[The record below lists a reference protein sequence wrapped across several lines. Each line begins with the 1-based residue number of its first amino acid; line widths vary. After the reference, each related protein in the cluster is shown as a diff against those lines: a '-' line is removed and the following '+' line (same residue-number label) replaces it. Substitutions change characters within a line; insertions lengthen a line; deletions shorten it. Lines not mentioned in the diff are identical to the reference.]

1 MALGDTLKNYTI
13 GVGIRDNNFTAG
25 LKKMGGQLKTFVS
38 QMGLILGA
46 GSLGMAFKKFI
57 DTGTDISNFSSLTG
71 IAEQDITALGGALEQ
86 FGGNVDSAKS
96 SLQALQQGLSLAEW
110 GQGQLLETA
119 ALYGVELYN
128 QDGSL
133 KNAQALLMGLAD
145 DFQHLTKA
153 QQFTLGTQLGLDE
166 NTILLLQQGKT
177 SIKALLAEQQKMG
190 AMNAKQAADAKKFHT
205 EWTKLKQS
213 LGSLGRSIAV
223 DIMPPILDFVKQ
235 ISKAVDWVRSLDT
248 YTIVLAGSFGV
259 LWYAVKNFTQ
269 IATFFTKSFWR
280 ANLPLVALTAALTLL
295 FLIVEDI
302 YSWTQGKKSI
312 FGEILENER
321 VKKVIADIQNAFAW
335 IKDLINNFSFD
346 KLFDGLLSFAKG
358 LKDAFGD
365 ALAWVWE
372 TLKAIGSN
380 IGAIIINPIIDG
392 INDILAKLPKKFT
405 DILGFE
411 NGLQIPKYEM
421 KELPNYFEFSDKR
434 NAERMQA
441 QNNNTDNYNN
451 MPVTNNYNN
460 LPVVNNYHNQN
471 TQNAGVNNNTQNNT
485 VNVTVQGSGDSLQ
498 DITKAV
504 EKGFNSNYI
513 SPALL
518 LNNAR

>member
-1 MALGDTLKNYTI
+1 MALGDTLKNYTV
-13 GVGIRDNNFTAG
+13 GVGVKDNNFTAG
-25 LKKMGGQLKTFVS
+25 LKNMGGQLKGFVS
-38 QMGLILGA
+38 QMGIMLGA

-96 SLQALQQGLSLAEW
+96 SLQALQQGLSQAEW

-133 KNAQALLMGLAD
+133 KNAQQLLMGLAD

-153 QQFTLGTQLGLDE
+153 QQFTLGSQLGLDE
-166 NTILLLQQGKT
+166 STILLLQQGKAN
-177 SIKALLAEQQKMG
+177 IKALLEEQQKMG
-190 AMNAKQAADAKKFHT
+190 VMNAGQALEAKKFSV

-213 LGSLGRSIAV
+213 LSSLGRSIAV
-223 DIMPPILDFVKQ
+223 DIMPPVIDFVKQ
-235 ISKAVDWVRSLDT
+235 LGKAVDWVRSLDT
-248 YTIVLAGSFGV
+248 YTIMLAASFGV
-259 LWYAVKNFTQ
+259 VGYAIKNLQSIMTIFS
-269 IATFFTKSFWR
+269 KSFLK
-280 ANLPLVALTAALTLL
+280 ANLPLLALITGLTIL
-295 FLIVEDI
+295 FLLVEDI
-302 YSWTQGKKSI
+302 VGYFNGKESL
-312 FGEILENER
+312 FGKFLENER

-365 ALAWVWE
+365 TFAWMWE

-392 INDILAKLPKKFT
+392 INNILAKLPKGFT
-405 DILGFE
+405 DFLGFE
-411 NGLQIPKYEM
+411 NGFQLPRYEM
-421 KELPNYFEFSDKR
+421 KELPNFFEVIDR
-434 NAERMQA
+434 GATERA
-441 QNNNTDNYNN
+441 NNQNNSTI
-451 MPVTNNYNN
+451 
-460 LPVVNNYHNQN
+460 
-471 TQNAGVNNNTQNNT
+471 TQNNT
-485 VNVTVQGSGDSLQ
+485 VNVTVQSTGNSLQ
-498 DITKAV
+498 DVTKAV
-504 EKGFNSNYI
+504 DKAFGSI

-518 LNNAR
+518 LNGAQ

>member
-1 MALGDTLKNYTI
+1 
-13 GVGIRDNNFTAG
+13 
-25 LKKMGGQLKTFVS
+25 MGGQLKGFVS
-38 QMGLILGA
+38 QMGIMLGA

-96 SLQALQQGLSLAEW
+96 SLQALQQGLSQAEW

-133 KNAQALLMGLAD
+133 KNAQQLLMGLAD

-153 QQFTLGTQLGLDE
+153 QQFTLGSQLGLDE
-166 NTILLLQQGKT
+166 STILLLQQGKAN
-177 SIKALLAEQQKMG
+177 IKALLEEQQKMG
-190 AMNAKQAADAKKFHT
+190 AMNAQQALEAKKFSI

-223 DIMPPILDFVKQ
+223 DIMPPVIDFVKQ
-235 ISKAVDWVRSLDT
+235 LGKAVEWVRSLDT

-259 LWYAVKNFTQ
+259 LGYAVKNFTQ
-269 IATFFTKSFWR
+269 IATFFTKNFWR

-335 IKDLINNFSFD
+335 IKDLINNFSFE

-365 ALAWVWE
+365 TFAWMWE

-380 IGAIIINPIIDG
+380 IGAIIINPIIDV
-392 INDILAKLPKKFT
+392 INTILAELPKKFT
-405 DILGFE
+405 DFLGFE
-411 NGLQIPKYEM
+411 NGLQLPRYEM
-421 KELPNYFEFSDKR
+421 KDLPNFFEVIDR
-434 NAERMQA
+434 GATERA
-441 QNNNTDNYNN
+441 NNQNNSTIN
-451 MPVTNNYNN
+451 
-460 LPVVNNYHNQN
+460 
-471 TQNAGVNNNTQNNT
+471 QNNT
-485 VNVTVQGSGDSLQ
+485 VNVTVAGSGDSLQ

-504 EKGFNSNYI
+504 EKGFDSNYI

>member
-1 MALGDTLKNYTI
+1 MALGDTLKNYAI
-13 GVGIRDNNFTAG
+13 GVGVKDNNFTAG
-25 LKKMGGQLKTFVS
+25 LKNMGGQLKGFVS
-38 QMGLILGA
+38 QMGIMLGA

-96 SLQALQQGLSLAEW
+96 SLQALQQGLSQAEW

-133 KNAQALLMGLAD
+133 KNAQQLLMGLAD

-153 QQFTLGTQLGLDE
+153 QQFTLGSQLGLDE
-166 NTILLLQQGKT
+166 STILLLQQGKT
-177 SIKALLAEQQKMG
+177 NIKALLEEQQKMG
-190 AMNAKQAADAKKFHT
+190 AMNAGQALEAKKFSI

-223 DIMPPILDFVKQ
+223 DIMPPVIDFVKQ
-235 ISKAVDWVRSLDT
+235 LGKAVDWVRSLDT
-248 YTIVLAGSFGV
+248 YTIMLAASFGV
-259 LWYAVKNFTQ
+259 VGYAIKNLQSIMTIFS
-269 IATFFTKSFWR
+269 KSFLK
-280 ANLPLVALTAALTLL
+280 ANLPLLALITGLTIL
-295 FLIVEDI
+295 FLLVEDI
-302 YSWTQGKKSI
+302 VGYFNGKESL
-312 FGEILENER
+312 FGKFLENER

-335 IKDLINNFSFD
+335 IKDLINNFSFE

-365 ALAWVWE
+365 TFAWMWE

-392 INDILAKLPKKFT
+392 INNILGKLPKGFT
-405 DILGFE
+405 DILGFD
-411 NGLQIPKYEM
+411 NGLQLPKYEM
-421 KELPNYFEFSDKR
+421 KDLPNFFEVIDR
-434 NAERMQA
+434 RVAERQA
-441 QNNNTDNYNN
+441 
-451 MPVTNNYNN
+451 
-460 LPVVNNYHNQN
+460 
-471 TQNAGVNNNTQNNT
+471 NNNTQNNNIT
-485 VNVTVQGSGDSLQ
+485 INMPGGTDSLTN
-498 DITKAV
+498 ITNAV
-504 EKGFNSNYI
+504 ETGINKANSI

-518 LNNAR
+518 LNGAQ

>member
-1 MALGDTLKNYTI
+1 MALGDTLKNYVV
-13 GVGIRDNNFTAG
+13 GVGIKDNNFTAG
-25 LKKMGGQLKTFVS
+25 LKNMGGQLKTFVS
-38 QMGLILGA
+38 QMGLMLGA

-96 SLQALQQGLSLAEW
+96 SLQALQQGLSQAEW

-133 KNAQALLMGLAD
+133 KNAQQLLMGLAD

-166 NTILLLQQGKT
+166 STILLLQQGKT
-177 SIKALLAEQQKMG
+177 NIKALLAEQQKMG
-190 AMNAKQAADAKKFHT
+190 AMNAKQAVDAKKFHT

-223 DIMPPILDFVKQ
+223 DIMPPILNFVKQ
-235 ISKAVDWVRSLDT
+235 LGKAVDWVRSLDT

-259 LWYAVKNFTQ
+259 VGYAIKNLQSIMTIFS
-269 IATFFTKSFWR
+269 KSFLK
-280 ANLPLVALTAALTLL
+280 ANLPLLALITGLTIL
-295 FLIVEDI
+295 FLVVEDI
-302 YSWTQGKKSI
+302 VGYFNGKESL
-312 FGEILENER
+312 FGKFLQNEKIQEF
-321 VKKVIADIQNAFAW
+321 VQKIQNAFAW
-335 IKDLINNFSFD
+335 VKDLINNFSFD
-346 KLFDGLLSFAKG
+346 KLFDGLLNFARG

-365 ALAWVWE
+365 TFVWMWE
-372 TLKAIGSN
+372 FLKAIGSN
-380 IGAIIINPIIDG
+380 IGAIIINPIIGG

-405 DILGFE
+405 DFLGFE
-411 NGLQIPKYEM
+411 HGLQIPKYEM
-421 KELPNYFEFSDKR
+421 KELPNFFEVIDR
-434 NAERMQA
+434 RIAERQA
-441 QNNNTDNYNN
+441 
-451 MPVTNNYNN
+451 
-460 LPVVNNYHNQN
+460 
-471 TQNAGVNNNTQNNT
+471 NNNTQNNNIT
-485 VNVTVQGSGDSLQ
+485 INMPNGGTDSLTN
-498 DITKAV
+498 ITNAV
-504 EKGFNSNYI
+504 ETGINKANSI

-518 LNNAR
+518 LNGAQ

>member
-25 LKKMGGQLKTFVS
+25 LKNMGGQLKGFVS
-38 QMGLILGA
+38 QMGIMLGA

-96 SLQALQQGLSLAEW
+96 SLQALQQGLSQAEW

-133 KNAQALLMGLAD
+133 KNAQQLLMGLAD

-153 QQFTLGTQLGLDE
+153 QQFTLGSQLGLDE
-166 NTILLLQQGKT
+166 STILLLQQGKAN
-177 SIKALLAEQQKMG
+177 IKALLEEQQKMG
-190 AMNAKQAADAKKFHT
+190 AMNAQQALEAKKFSI

-223 DIMPPILDFVKQ
+223 DIMPPVIDFVKQ
-235 ISKAVDWVRSLDT
+235 LGKAVEWVRSLDT

-259 LWYAVKNFTQ
+259 LGYAVKNFTQ
-269 IATFFTKSFWR
+269 IATFFTKNFWR

-335 IKDLINNFSFD
+335 IKDLINNFSFE

-365 ALAWVWE
+365 TFAWMWE

-380 IGAIIINPIIDG
+380 IGAIIINPIIDV
-392 INDILAKLPKKFT
+392 INTILAELPKKFT
-405 DILGFE
+405 DFLGFE
-411 NGLQIPKYEM
+411 NGLQLPRYEM
-421 KELPNYFEFSDKR
+421 KDLPNFFEVIDR
-434 NAERMQA
+434 GATERA
-441 QNNNTDNYNN
+441 NNQNNSTIN
-451 MPVTNNYNN
+451 
-460 LPVVNNYHNQN
+460 
-471 TQNAGVNNNTQNNT
+471 QNNT
-485 VNVTVQGSGDSLQ
+485 VNVTVAGSGDSLQ

-504 EKGFNSNYI
+504 EKGFDSNYI